1 MPHASPSRPF
11 RHARVALA
19 AWLVVL
25 TAGPLWAQT
34 PAQTPVPA
42 SPAAA
47 TVTADSPEY
56 KRGRLLYIQCRACH
70 ELKAGAPNKVGPTL
84 HGIMGQKA
92 AQVEGFAYSP
102 ALSAANLVWDR
113 ATLDR
118 WLERP
123 SAVVAGNAMA
133 FAGVANAK
141 DRAAL
146 IAYIEIESAPAN
158 K

>member
-1 MPHASPSRPF
+1 MPHASPFRPF

-19 AWLVVL
+19 AGLVVL
-25 TAGPLWAQT
+25 AAAPLSAQT
-34 PAQTPVPA
+34 PAPA

-70 ELKAGAPNKVGPTL
+70 ELKAGAPNKVGPSL

-123 SAVVAGNAMA
+123 SAVVPGNAMA
-133 FAGVANAK
+133 FAGMTNAK

-146 IAYIEIESAPAN
+146 ISYIEIESAPAS